1 MKIAKYLG
9 IPNLVIML
17 GYGAAILLMFFP
29 SPNPAS
35 VFWWIATPL
44 FFLWCVAPIYIPMI
58 VAPKSWLV
66 TIASV
71 CLAVYGLS
79 VYNDAMFGPDLRS
92 TSGLIFAFFPLQQSV
107 AAVILLAVHYVVQ
120 YFWRSSADE

>member
-92 TSGLIFAFFPLQQSV
+92 TSSLIFLFFPFQQSI
-107 AAVILLAVHYVVQ
+107 AAGILLVVYYMIQ
-120 YFWRSSADE
+120 RFTERRVDE